1 MLLKRTGILALA
13 GFAALACS
21 RNKDDA
27 LTIPL
32 QPVTR
37 QTIVVQAE
45 ATGVVEPI
53 NVIEV
58 KSKSSGQ
65 IIAMPVETGTLVK
78 SGDLL
83 VQLDTRDTRNS
94 YAQAKADLDA
104 ANINLKVAKQ
114 AKDRADQLFTDR
126 IITAV
131 EHEAAQ
137 VGYANAQAT
146 VLRNR
151 ATLDIRLQSLQEAT
165 VRAPVAGTVID
176 KPVALGQVIAS
187 GTSTAGGG
195 TTILKMADLTKV
207 RVRALVNETDIG
219 KVRPGLAATVT
230 VDAFPD
236 RPFIGTVEKIE
247 PQAVIQ
253 QSVTMFP
260 VLISIDNQARLLMPG
275 MNGEVSI
282 EVERRENVLAI
293 PNDAVRSTNE
303 VAAVAPLLGL
313 DPDSVQAMLR
323 NQGGQRTFGSTQ
335 GQPGAENTSRGEL
348 ARNAGAQGAP
358 GTQTQG
364 TGRGQNGSQADGA
377 GQGQNAGQGGAQG
390 QQGRGASNLPEVTDK
405 QCEAVTAAMAKHP
418 DAEAK
423 ISDLRSKMRSGEL
436 DRQAM
441 QAELQ
446 KIYSAIGVDAAVARA
461 CTFRER
467 GGNAGQRTGGASG
480 ATGGQSGTASTAVGT
495 GGGAATAGAGG
506 TAGFS
511 GASGNVRSTGR
522 RGLVFVAS
530 DTTKNKKYS
539 PRSVRLGVSNFDYS
553 EVLSGVKE
561 GELVAI
567 LNVAAMQ
574 AKTAQNMN
582 NIRSRTGV
590 PGMQRQPTTGGA
602 AGGTGTGGTGTGGR
616 PGGSTGGTPRS
627 GGGGGG

>member
-1 MLLKRTGILALA
+1 MKRKTLLALA
-13 GFAALACS
+13 GIAAVACS
-21 RNKDDA
+21 RNKEDT

-32 QPVTR
+32 ERVTR

-53 NVIEV
+53 NVVEV
-58 KSKSSGQ
+58 KAKSSGQ
-65 IIAMPVETGTLVK
+65 IVAMPVETGTFLK
-78 SGDLL
+78 PGDLV

-104 ANINLKVAKQ
+104 ANVNLTVSKQ
-114 AKDRADQLFTDR
+114 AKDRADQLFKDR
-126 IITAV
+126 IITSV

-151 ATLDIRLQSLQEAT
+151 AALDIRLQNLQEAT

-187 GTSTAGGG
+187 GTGTFGGG
-195 TTILKMADLTKV
+195 TTILKMADLSKV

-219 KVRPGLAATVT
+219 KVKPGQTATVT

-247 PQAVIQ
+247 PQATIQ

-293 PNDAVRSTNE
+293 PNDAVRSMNE

-313 DPDSVQAMLR
+313 DPDSVRTELR
-323 NQGGQRTFGSTQ
+323 NQGRGAAGQRVGSTQ
-335 GQPGAENTSRGEL
+335 GEGATPIDGTAGSSAPSAEL
-348 ARNAGAQGAP
+348 ASTAAAQ
-358 GTQTQG
+358 
-364 TGRGQNGSQADGA
+364 
-377 GQGQNAGQGGAQG
+377 GQGQAGGQRGGL
-390 QQGRGASNLPEVTDK
+390 NLPEVTDK
-405 QCEAVTAAMAKHP
+405 QCEAVTATLAKHP
-418 DAEAK
+418 DVETK
-423 ISDLRSKMRSGEL
+423 ISDLRARVRSGEI

-441 QAELQ
+441 QAETQ
-446 KIYSAIGVDAAVARA
+446 KIYTAIGLDGGVARA
-461 CTFRER
+461 CAFRQR
-467 GGNAGQRTGGASG
+467 GGSGAGGAGFGRQGTGGAAG
-480 ATGGQSGTASTAVGT
+480 ATGGAGGFGGQQRAGSRGGFGGSGST
-495 GGGAATAGAGG
+495 GG
-506 TAGFS
+506 TAG
-511 GASGNVRSTGR
+511 GR

-530 DTTKNKKYS
+530 DTTTKGRKYG

-567 LNVAAMQ
+567 LNVAALQ
-574 AKTAQNMN
+574 AKQQQDLN
-582 NIRSRTGV
+582 NVRGRAGV
-590 PGMQRQPTTGGA
+590 PGIQRQQTPSGTGGA
-602 AGGTGTGGTGTGGR
+602 GARSGGAGGQR
-616 PGGSTGGTPRS
+616 
-627 GGGGGG
+627 GGGGG